1 MVWAAVHVKNELTM
15 KAWEGDKANTST
27 LGTFWKKVLLKTEEV
42 QIMFTKGIHD
52 QLLVDTL
59 SG

>member
-1 MVWAAVHVKNELTM
+1 M